1 MNIQLIKFM
10 EMMMGLKIRFGGIV
24 ILLFMA
30 IFFDF
35 REMNFRWEMVGGVCK
50 EIYLDQKR

>member
-1 MNIQLIKFM
+1 
-10 EMMMGLKIRFGGIV
+10 MGLKIRFGGIV

-35 REMNFRWEMVGGVCK
+35 REMNFQWEMVGGVCK
-50 EIYLDQKR
+50 EIYLDQKDECKKTIQATY